1 MGCLKGIEA
10 VTNDYRVGAARSSLA
25 EQVGDITVKCLQMG
39 DRMASSK
46 QRPDNVPEEN
56 VYNKMHWLFV
66 MTTIVA
72 IAAVALLIN
81 GAG

>member
-1 MGCLKGIEA
+1 
-10 VTNDYRVGAARSSLA
+10 
-25 EQVGDITVKCLQMG
+25 
-39 DRMASSK
+39 MASSK

-72 IAAVALLIN
+72 IAAVVLLIN